1 MNEKQITR
9 INGVEILTVERDGE
23 VYVPIKPICEA
34 IGIDFASQY
43 RKLQSEDI
51 LCASVVIMTMV
62 AADESSREMVCLPLK
77 FIYGWLFTINPGKVA
92 PELRESVANYR
103 RECYNVL
110 YDHFHTAL
118 QKQIR
123 SNREELRLM
132 NELNQ
137 LISDGNRLKAH
148 RKRLEEQL
156 ARLRAE
162 RLDDSPTLSTDN
174 ILPLTQ

>member
-34 IGIDFASQY
+34 IGVDIEAQRDKIQAD
-43 RKLQSEDI
+43 DI
-51 LCASVVIMTMV
+51 LESVAVTIT
-62 AADESSREMVCLPLK
+62 ATGGDGKAREMHSLPLQYV
-77 FIYGWLFTINPGKVA
+77 YGWIFTINPKNVA
-92 PELRESVANYR
+92 PEARDAVTRYR
-103 RECYNVL
+103 RECYEVL
-110 YDHFHTAL
+110 YRHFHTAL

-137 LISDGNRLKAH
+137 TISDGNRLKAH

-162 RLDDSPTLSTDN
+162 RLDDNPTLFDDVDAA
-174 ILPLTQ
+174 QC

>member
-34 IGIDFASQY
+34 IGIADRPQ
-43 RKLQSEDI
+43 REKLQ
-51 LCASVVIMTMV
+51 
-62 AADESSREMVCLPLK
+62 ADEFFNSTTAIITAVGADGKQYEMYALPLK
-77 FIYGWLFTINPGKVA
+77 YIYGWLATINPSNVA
-92 PELRESVANYR
+92 PEAREAVTRYR
-103 RECYNVL
+103 RECYEVL
-110 YDHFHTAL
+110 YRHFHTAL

-137 LISDGNRLKAH
+137 TISDGNRLKAH

-162 RLDDSPTLSTDN
+162 RLDDSPTLFDDDTAVEC
-174 ILPLTQ
+174 